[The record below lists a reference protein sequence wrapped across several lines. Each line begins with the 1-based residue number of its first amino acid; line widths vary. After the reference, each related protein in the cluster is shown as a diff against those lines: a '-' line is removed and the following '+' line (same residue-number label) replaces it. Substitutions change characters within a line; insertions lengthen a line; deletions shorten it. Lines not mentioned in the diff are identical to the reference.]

1 MTQEEEDE
9 EEMRFFE
16 MQTNKPAGLS
26 YQASTIDNSGQPSK
40 R

>member
-9 EEMRFFE
+9 DEMRFFE
-16 MQTNKPAGLS
+16 QQTNKPMLS
-26 YQASTIDNSGQPSK
+26 YQTSTIDNSRQRTK